1 MEIEALEAMNERIY
15 LSEMT
20 LIEVTVWIIIFF
32 AAVSFVIYLASI
44 GWLCLEEMRRP
55 ALRQVKPELEPG
67 INEYDALS
75 VPAALADGLGDN
87 LTGVSRREP
96 ALKRIPKAKQTAIG
110 VRQ

>member
-15 LSEMT
+15 LSGMM

-44 GWLCLEEMRRP
+44 GWLCFEEMRRP
-55 ALRQVKPELEPG
+55 ARRQVKAGPEPG
-67 INEYDALS
+67 INEYDAPS

-96 ALKRIPKAKQTAIG
+96 ALKRISKGKQTAIG